1 MALPDPTPVQAAFHE
16 VVTAWPQVAARPVF
30 GHRGYVRAGKMFA
43 FAVRDGIAVKASGA
57 FADEL
62 YARPGVVAF
71 AYNDMPMAQWP
82 ILPVVH
88 DADLDD
94 VLDLARRSYESVAA
108 KP

>member
-1 MALPDPTPVQAAFHE
+1 MAIPDLTPLQAAFHD

-43 FAVRDGIAVKASGA
+43 FVVGEGMSVKAAGS

-62 YARPGVVAF
+62 YARPGGIAF

-82 ILPVVH
+82 ILPLRT
-88 DADLDD
+88 DAELDD
-94 VLDLARRSYESVAA
+94 VITQARRSYESVAA